1 MLNAVFSSMARAI
14 IADDHPIF
22 RAAIKQALGE
32 TLESDVLEASTFAQ
46 LESQLKQNPQL
57 ELVFLDLSMPG
68 NEGLTSLTLLRSQFP
83 DVLVVIVSANE
94 NANIIRQAMA
104 LGASAYIP
112 KSVPLPEWASA
123 VETVLAGDN
132 WLPEGLVD
140 LTETDQDV
148 VNFARSLESL
158 TPQQLKVLKAIADG
172 RLNKQI
178 AFDLGVQETT
188 IKQHVSEILRK
199 LHCVNRTQAGILF
212 RQMLSASDS
221 LE

>member
-1 MLNAVFSSMARAI
+1 MLNTVFSSMARAI

-68 NEGLTSLTLLRSQFP
+68 NEGLTSLTFLRSQFP

-188 IKQHVSEILRK
+188 IKQHVSAILRK